1 MQGEGRERL
10 DFLKSLE
17 ITAFRRAERYKV
29 GGRTRLTSSVVP
41 VGNGEWPPP
50 DGNIKINVE
59 GYVFYSEIGALLKN
73 EEAIMP
79 DCAR

>member
-1 MQGEGRERL
+1 
-10 DFLKSLE
+10 
-17 ITAFRRAERYKV
+17 V
-29 GGRTRLTSSVVP
+29 GDDK
-41 VGNGEWPPP
+41 WPPP

-59 GYVFYSEIGALLKN
+59 GDVFSSEIGALLKN